1 MYGALAPLIGALV
14 TIMSGINSRFS
25 EIAGPVVAVLVIH
38 ATGLI
43 AILGISLVRRTKV
56 RRTKVRRDKVRR
68 TKVPLWHYLG
78 GLVGVA
84 TVFSSNYAFSALGA
98 SLTMAVALLGQTI
111 FSVVTDA
118 TGMLGR
124 TRYPL
129 SARRLP
135 GIALALAG
143 VAVMGGDWR
152 LAGPA
157 LLVAFGAGVTS
168 GLSTVL
174 NAGLGTRKGVL
185 HSVRANYA
193 VGLTTTAAIAVIIRP
208 SLPDA
213 TTAIVAAGP
222 LLALGGGL
230 MGIVVVSTINVIVP
244 RLSVFM
250 FSILMFAGQTVTGI
264 IMDALG
270 SGAIDM
276 LKIAGTVIL
285 LCGLA
290 LDTLLSG
297 HAQRNPAAMAQKP

>member
-1 MYGALAPLIGALV
+1 MYGALAPLVGALV
-14 TIMSGINSRFS
+14 TIMSGINSRLS
-25 EIAGPVVAVLVIH
+25 EIAEPVVAVLVIH

-43 AILGISLVRRTKV
+43 AIMCISLVRH
-56 RRTKVRRDKVRR
+56 TKVRRDKALPR
-68 TKVPLWHYLG
+68 TLPFWHYLG

-124 TRYPL
+124 TKYPL

-143 VAVMGGDWR
+143 VAVMGGNWR

-174 NAGLGTRKGVL
+174 NAGLGAGKGVFY
-185 HSVRANYA
+185 SVRTNYA
-193 VGLTTTAAIAVIIRP
+193 VGLATTAVLAAIIRP

-213 TTAIVAAGP
+213 AAAVVKAGP
-222 LLALGGGL
+222 FLAIAGGL
-230 MGIVVVSTINVIVP
+230 IGIVVVSTINVIVP

-250 FSILMFAGQTVTGI
+250 FTILMFTGQTVAGI

-270 SGAIDM
+270 DGAIDV
-276 LKIAGTVIL
+276 LKIVGTAIL

-290 LDTLLSG
+290 IDTLLSG
-297 HAQRNPAAMAQKP
+297 HGKA

>member
-1 MYGALAPLIGALV
+1 
-14 TIMSGINSRFS
+14 MSGINSKFS
-25 EIAGPVVAVLVIH
+25 EIAEPVVAVLVIH
-38 ATGLI
+38 ATGLV
-43 AILGISLVRRTKV
+43 AIMVISLVRRDKAP
-56 RRTKVRRDKVRR
+56 RTKVRPGRI
-68 TKVPLWHYLG
+68 PLWHYLG
-78 GLVGVA
+78 GLVGVG

-111 FSVVTDA
+111 FSVITDA

-124 TRYPL
+124 AKYPL

-174 NAGLGTRKGVL
+174 NAGLGASKGVSF
-185 HSVRANYA
+185 SVRANYA
-193 VGLTTTAAIAVIIRP
+193 VGLM
-208 SLPDA
+208 
-213 TTAIVAAGP
+213 TTAIIAVFVRPSIQDAAAAVVEAGP
-222 LLALGGGL
+222 FLAMAGGL
-230 MGIVVVSTINVIVP
+230 IGIVVVSTINVIVP

-250 FSILMFAGQTVTGI
+250 FTILMFTGQTVAGI
-264 IMDALG
+264 IMDARG
-270 SGAIDM
+270 DGGIDV
-276 LKIAGTVIL
+276 LKIVGTAIL
-285 LCGLA
+285 LCGLG

-297 HAQRNPAAMAQKP
+297 RGKS

>member
-1 MYGALAPLIGALV
+1 MYGALAPLVGALV

-25 EIAGPVVAVLVIH
+25 EIAEPVVAVLVIH
-38 ATGLI
+38 TTGLI
-43 AILGISLVRRTKV
+43 AIMIISLVRR
-56 RRTKVRRDKVRR
+56 DKALPG
-68 TKVPLWHYLG
+68 KAQPWQYLG

-111 FSVVTDA
+111 FSVITDA

-124 TRYPL
+124 TKYPL
-129 SARRLP
+129 STKRLP

-143 VAVMGGDWR
+143 VAVMGGNWR

-157 LLVAFGAGVTS
+157 VLVAFGAGVTS

-174 NAGLGTRKGVL
+174 NAGLGKSKGVL
-185 HSVRANYA
+185 HSVRANY
-193 VGLTTTAAIAVIIRP
+193 VTGLTTTAVIALVIRP

-213 TTAIVAAGP
+213 ATAIVAAGP
-222 LLALGGGL
+222 LLATGGGL
-230 MGIVVVSTINVIVP
+230 MGIIVVSTINVIVP

-264 IMDALG
+264 VMDAPG
-270 SGAIDM
+270 SGAIDI
-276 LKIAGTVIL
+276 LKIAGTAIL

-297 HAQRNPAAMAQKP
+297 HGKS

>member
-1 MYGALAPLIGALV
+1 MYGALAPLVGALV

-25 EIAGPVVAVLVIH
+25 EIAEPVVAVLVIH

-43 AILGISLVRRTKV
+43 AIMIISLVRREKALSG
-56 RRTKVRRDKVRR
+56 
-68 TKVPLWHYLG
+68 KVPSWQYLG

-124 TRYPL
+124 TKYPL

-157 LLVAFGAGVTS
+157 VLVAFGAGVTS

-174 NAGLGTRKGVL
+174 NAGLGASKGVFY
-185 HSVRANYA
+185 SVRANYT
-193 VGLTTTAAIAVIIRP
+193 VGLATTAAIAVIIRP

-213 TTAIVAAGP
+213 AAAVVKAGP
-222 LLALGGGL
+222 FLAMAGGL
-230 MGIVVVSTINVIVP
+230 IGIVVVSTINVIVP

-270 SGAIDM
+270 SGSIDV
-276 LKIAGTVIL
+276 LKIAGTAIL

-297 HAQRNPAAMAQKP
+297 HGKS